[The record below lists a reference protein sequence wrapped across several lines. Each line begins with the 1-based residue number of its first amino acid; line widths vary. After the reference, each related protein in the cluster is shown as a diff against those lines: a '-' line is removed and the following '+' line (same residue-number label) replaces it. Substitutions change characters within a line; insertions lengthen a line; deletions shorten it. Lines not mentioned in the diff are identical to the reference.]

1 MEWLLT
7 PLAVLPVC
15 LCQSTQ
21 LVAPPGRT
29 GFWGYSHHFS
39 HVGRYGLC
47 SEGPQRLVRGQREE
61 QTGCFTTT
69 NTVRMGIS
77 SCPQYPEVEKW
88 SSVLGESGPAF
99 QRKSSWVDFGI
110 EDVPGKTSLGER
122 AKDMGSPTLS
132 VVPGPGAPGDADRWS
147 PRALRRRA
155 VGGCSLGPSVTFI
168 TVSSLHLRVLA

>member
-1 MEWLLT
+1 M
-7 PLAVLPVC
+7 
-15 LCQSTQ
+15 
-21 LVAPPGRT
+21 
-29 GFWGYSHHFS
+29 
-39 HVGRYGLC
+39 
-47 SEGPQRLVRGQREE
+47 
-61 QTGCFTTT
+61 
-69 NTVRMGIS
+69 
-77 SCPQYPEVEKW
+77 
-88 SSVLGESGPAF
+88 GESGPAF

-155 VGGCSLGPSVTFI
+155 VGGGCSLGPSVTFI